1 MLRHRREPWG
11 PCGEEDCADSERHGV
26 RDFTERH
33 TLWREHV
40 RELMEQE
47 PGQHWFFGGRRFM
60 GWWAGPGRINPLVGL
75 MLSKGGGV
83 LPVLVLHLLAQRPR
97 YGNDIMREIQT
108 RSKGTWASNPGAIY
122 PLMRLLEHH
131 GLVSGEWEDEIKR
144 TRRVYR
150 LTEEGKQEYAHL
162 KELMKPGL
170 REAVEV
176 MRGVFEEL
184 YAEDV
189 FAPAG
194 VAPGPRTT

>member
-1 MLRHRREPWG
+1 MHRDRCESWG
-11 PCGEEDCADSERHGV
+11 PCAQGDCDDPDRQGEGDC
-26 RDFTERH
+26 TERH
-33 TLWREHV
+33 RLWREHV
-40 RELMEQE
+40 REVMEQQ
-47 PGQHWFFGGRRFM
+47 PGQHWFFGARRFM

-75 MLSKGGGV
+75 LLSKGGGV
-83 LPVLVLHLLAQRPR
+83 LPVLALHLLAQRPR
-97 YGNDIMREIQT
+97 YGNDLMREIQT

-122 PLMRLLEHH
+122 PLLRLLEHQ

-150 LTEEGKQEYAHL
+150 LTEEGAEEYAHL

-176 MRGVFEEL
+176 MRGLFEEI

-189 FAPAG
+189 FSPAG
-194 VAPGPRTT
+194 GKE